1 MHGPAVDEHP
11 PLLRAMWRGLRL
23 RCPRC
28 GGGRLFRRWVTMATH
43 CPTCG
48 MRFERGDGF
57 MLGVMAINIGI
68 CSAVFTVYL
77 VGGFVLTWPDP
88 PIGVLTGVGLVL
100 LAGLPVVFYPL
111 SKTVW
116 LAIDFFMRPLD
127 VVESA
132 EALTYL
138 ARRGGGA

>member
-1 MHGPAVDEHP
+1 
-11 PLLRAMWRGLRL
+11 
-23 RCPRC
+23 
-28 GGGRLFRRWVTMATH
+28 
-43 CPTCG
+43 